1 MVATAPAAASRL
13 SENIMQFARALRA
26 AGLPVGPGKA
36 IDAIEAV
43 KAVGIGDRDDFYWTL
58 HAVFVQRREQRE
70 IFDQAFHI
78 FWRNP
83 QFLQR
88 MMALMLP
95 SFRGEELDETHQE
108 ISPRVAEIFHEGR
121 IPGVVVT
128 KELHELCARHGQS
141 PDRGASHRDRAQAR
155 AGRGGVRAHAAARLR
170 QCDDRWGRW
179 HPRMSELRAL

>member
-1 MVATAPAAASRL
+1 MAADGAAPKQPAASPRTSCSSR
-13 SENIMQFARALRA
+13 ARLRA

-88 MMALMLP
+88 MMSLMLP
-95 SFRGEELDETHQE
+95 QFRGEEVDESHQE
-108 ISPRVAEIFHEGR
+108 ISPRVADALRGNQAGQRGR
-121 IPGVVVT
+121 G
-128 KELHELCARHGQS
+128 
-141 PDRGASHRDRAQAR
+141 AR
-155 AGRGGVRAHAAARLR
+155 AGAGRDRGRCRPHLLQPRTAAE
-170 QCDDRWGRW
+170 RWISR
-179 HPRMSELRAL
+179 R

>member
-1 MVATAPAAASRL
+1 MAAGVEATSRL

-26 AGLPVGPGKA
+26 AGLPLGPGKA

-78 FWRNP
+78 FWKNP

-88 MMALMLP
+88 MMSLLLP
-95 SFRGEELDETHQE
+95 QFRRGSLAPFVEATR
-108 ISPRVAEIFHEGR
+108 SSVAAMQQR
-121 IPGVVVT
+121 
-128 KELHELCARHGQS
+128 LQGQ
-141 PDRGASHRDRAQAR
+141 
-155 AGRGGVRAHAAARLR
+155 
-170 QCDDRWGRW
+170 C
-179 HPRMSELRAL
+179 

>member
-1 MVATAPAAASRL
+1 MVATAPAASRL

-43 KAVGIGDRDDFYWTL
+43 KVIGIGDRDDFYWAL

-88 MMALMLP
+88 MMSLMLP
-95 SFRGEELDETHQE
+95 QFRGKQVDESHRE
-108 ISPRVAEIFHEGR
+108 ISPRVADALRGNQAGQEGEAREPEQEEIDVDATLTF
-121 IPGVVVT
+121 
-128 KELHELCARHGQS
+128 S
-141 PDRGASHRDRAQAR
+141 
-155 AGRGGVRAHAAARLR
+155 
-170 QCDDRWGRW
+170 
-179 HPRMSELRAL
+179 